1 MVSSSRSY
9 YGTRN
14 RLPMTLRLGTRI
26 SFPSRPYG
34 GFRRHGPE
42 PDTPFH
48 CFVLVLRVLASVVFI
63 GICMH
68 TTSTGSVTTFASW
81 IETLLGR
88 FGKILHLYK
97 IEASRQQNGW
107 NTSYGFGPSRFY
119 FSLICRFMGIGR
131 LEGRSGLPL
140 PRTAKYP
147 SSVRFRY
154 CVPAG
159 MAADN
164 DA

>member
-1 MVSSSRSY
+1 
-9 YGTRN
+9 
-14 RLPMTLRLGTRI
+14 MTLRLGTRI

-81 IETLLGR
+81 IETLDRNSSWEVWKNPAFIQDRGLTATEWVEYVIR
-88 FGKILHLYK
+88 FRALSFLFFFNL
-97 IEASRQQNGW
+97 SF
-107 NTSYGFGPSRFY
+107 YGDWPSRGQIGLAPPKNGQIPVVC
-119 FSLICRFMGIGR
+119 SLPILCTGR
-131 LEGRSGLPL
+131 HGGRQRRLIRVAASGML
-140 PRTAKYP
+140 
-147 SSVRFRY
+147 
-154 CVPAG
+154 
-159 MAADN
+159 
-164 DA
+164 